1 MSYFGKSN
9 DTGSYTP
16 ASRELQFQE
25 FSPQSASYDSNIMF
39 KFMSN
44 AVQQWVPAQ
53 SYLAVKIK
61 VAEVSGAALASTK
74 FRPEHVNEY
83 AANRL
88 FNRMSH
94 TANGVR
100 VASNEQPARYV
111 DGWADAHSARDAN
124 ESHNEVFNKG
134 AWLQTTN
141 AGAARTHVT
150 VCMRPQ
156 LALWDLPYGIVTGE
170 NVLQLIPKSKALF
183 SKIIFSAD
191 NLAAAVPASLPDG
204 RFLELGTE
212 VGGTAANMGYTAAA
226 TALTGTQP
234 SADAAGVA
242 AVANV
247 PAFSIESIRL
257 YCAFATPQV
266 PMQLGPLMTHRLTT
280 PNIQEVQLGTT
291 MLSNTLTIP
300 SSTYFVQMYIIDDA
314 SDHTASKGPLTFAV
328 AGLKDIQ
335 LRLAGTNYP
344 TIPYQALESTTDSDI
359 VRAYADTC
367 NSRNRLDMDSSYP
380 KSLEAFARAPVMNF
394 NIYRAQDDNDT
405 QLQIRGSFSASGATH
420 KLIVVC
426 YFNEIL
432 GLTYDRQDLVR
443 VDLQPV
449 V

>member
-25 FSPQSASYDSNIMF
+25 FSPQSSSYDSNIMF

-53 SYLAVKIK
+53 SYLAVKLKITEPDPT
-61 VAEVSGAALASTK
+61 APLASTK
-74 FRPEHVNEY
+74 FRPEHINEY
-83 AANRL
+83 AVNRL

-100 VASNEQPARYV
+100 VASNEQPSRYV
-111 DGWADAHSARDAN
+111 DGWADAHSSRDAN

-134 AWLQTTN
+134 AWIHTTN
-141 AGAARTHVT
+141 AGARRTHVT

-170 NVLQLIPKSKALF
+170 NVLQLIPKSSTVFPKVIFNANDLNAAAIKAL
-183 SKIIFSAD
+183 
-191 NLAAAVPASLPDG
+191 PDSRHLILG
-204 RFLELGTE
+204 DELGASFS
-212 VGGTAANMGYTAAA
+212 GGTVAYTAAGTSLSA
-226 TALTGTQP
+226 GTGMPLITIQ
-234 SADAAGVA
+234 
-242 AVANV
+242 
-247 PAFSIESIRL
+247 SIRL

-280 PNIQEVQLGTT
+280 PNIQEIQLGNP
-291 MLSNTLTIP
+291 MLNSTLTVP
-300 SSTYFVQMYIIDDA
+300 SSTYFVQLYVIDDA
-314 SDHTASKGPLTFAV
+314 SDHAAAKGPVSFVTA
-328 AGLKDIQ
+328 ALKDIQ
-335 LRLAGTNYP
+335 IRLAGTNYP
-344 TIPYQALESTTDSDI
+344 TIPYSFLNSEVDTDL
-359 VRAYADTC
+359 VRAYSDTC

-405 QLQIRGSFSASGATH
+405 QLQIRASFESGSPGTH
-420 KLIVVC
+420 KLVVVC
-426 YFNEIL
+426 YYNEIL

>member
-25 FSPQSASYDSNIMF
+25 FSPQSSSYDSNIMF

-61 VAEVSGAALASTK
+61 VTKADGTSPLATTR

-124 ESHNEVFNKG
+124 ESHNEVFNKA
-134 AWLQTTN
+134 AWTQSQDTHAT
-141 AGAARTHVT
+141 RTHVT

-183 SKIIFSAD
+183 SAIVFNAD
-191 NLAAAVPASLPDG
+191 NLAAAAGSTLPDA
-204 RFLELGTE
+204 RFLKL
-212 VGGTAANMGYTAAA
+212 GTAAGADTAATTVVDVSAYTANACN
-226 TALTGTQP
+226 L
-234 SADAAGVA
+234 AAGTGA
-242 AVANV
+242 T
-247 PAFSIESIRL
+247 PLFSIESIRL

-280 PNIQEVQLGTT
+280 PNIQEIALATGST
-291 MLSNTLTIP
+291 MLSSTLTVP
-300 SSTYFVQMYIIDDA
+300 SSTYFVQLYIIDDTN
-314 SDHTASKGPLTFAV
+314 DHSASKGPVSFAT

-335 LRLAGTNYP
+335 IRLAGTNYP
-344 TIPYQALESTTDSDI
+344 TIPYTALNGTQDNDI

-405 QLQIRGSFSASGATH
+405 QLQIRASMTGTTAT

-426 YFNEIL
+426 YYNEIL